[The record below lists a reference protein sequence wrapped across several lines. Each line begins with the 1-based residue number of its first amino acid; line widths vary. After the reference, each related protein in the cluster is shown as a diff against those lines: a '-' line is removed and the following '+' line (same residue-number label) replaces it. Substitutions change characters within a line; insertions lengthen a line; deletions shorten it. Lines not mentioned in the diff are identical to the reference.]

1 MPATPERDVSIP
13 ARPIT
18 TADQHATA
26 LVCAGNAR
34 NTEDLRLLLDVLGIV
49 PGAAPIAPNTTNRS
63 NTATRPEPTEVP
75 MATSTSAYTAVALS
89 MYSDS
94 RSPQEIADAL
104 SIPLGDVQ
112 QILIANRTASTAP
125 AVDLTALDTTTLVTE
140 AVENVSSD
148 QVLNELLAWA
158 GSHADKAIR
167 EHGAAVR
174 SGITALRE
182 RHQRDDE
189 LRAAQVQIGR
199 LEEQLQALRGRVA
212 ELQPEQ
218 NTASRKKR
226 ERDYDPKVVR
236 AWAVAN
242 GVEVSPA
249 GVVPGHVVDAWRN
262 ASTAPAASGHGL
274 AA

>member
-1 MPATPERDVSIP
+1 MPAAPERDASIP
-13 ARPIT
+13 TRAVT
-18 TADQHATA
+18 AADQRAAA
-26 LVCAGNAR
+26 LVCAANA
-34 NTEDLRLLLDVLGIV
+34 TGPGDLRLLLDVLGIA
-49 PGAAPIAPNTTNRS
+49 PAPIAPNTANRS
-63 NTATRPEPTEVP
+63 NTAARRPEPKEVP
-75 MATSTSAYTAVALS
+75 MATSPSAYTAVALS
-89 MYSDS
+89 MHGDG
-94 RSPQEIADAL
+94 RGAEEIADVL
-104 SIPLGDVQ
+104 GIPLGDVQ
-112 QILIANRTASTAP
+112 RLLGADQAASTTP
-125 AVDLTALDTTTLVTE
+125 SVDLTALDAATPVTPVV
-140 AVENVSSD
+140 ANVTSD

-158 GSHADKAIR
+158 ATHQDKAIR
-167 EHGAAVR
+167 EHGATIR

-189 LRAAQVQIGR
+189 LRAAQVQIDR

-236 AWAVAN
+236 AWASAN

-249 GVVPGHVVDAWRN
+249 GVVPGHVVDAWRR
-262 ASTAPAASGHGL
+262 ATTAPAAAGHGL